1 MEAVKIK
8 LDNQS
13 VSGSI
18 QYRAHVQ
25 DIGWQDYVNADKIMG
40 TVGKSKAIEAVSIK
54 LTGTIAESYDV
65 YYRVHAQDFGWL
77 GWAKN
82 GEDAGSQGY
91 AKHVEAIQIQMARHR
106 EIQIIILIKGKKWKE
121 LESNA

>member
-1 MEAVKIK
+1 M
-8 LDNQS
+8 
-13 VSGSI
+13 
-18 QYRAHVQ
+18 
-25 DIGWQDYVNADKIMG
+25 NADKIMG

-91 AKHVEAIQIQMARHR
+91 AKHVEAIQIQ
-106 EIQIIILIKGKKWKE
+106 LVKKDGTAPGNTDNLFYKR
-121 LESNA
+121 

>member
-40 TVGKSKAIEAVSIK
+40 TVGKSKAIEADSIK

-91 AKHVEAIQIQMARHR
+91 AKHVEAIQIQ
-106 EIQIIILIKGKKWKE
+106 LVKKDGTAPGNTDNHFYKR
-121 LESNA
+121 